1 MRYIFDNDLHI
12 HSGLSLCSGDPTQNP
27 TRILGYAEQN
37 NLKTICLTDHY
48 WDETVPGAENF
59 EFYSRQN
66 YAHIAK
72 ALPLPKSD
80 RVEFL
85 FGVETDLDKNLTLG
99 ISRENFDKFA
109 FVIIPTTHLHMN
121 GFTCRGDES
130 TEERAKLW
138 VDRFDAVLDMDI
150 PFHKVGI
157 AHLTCSLMNR
167 GHCQETLD
175 LIPDSELDRL
185 FTRAAEC
192 GVGIELNFDST
203 FKEFPNP
210 GSELRIYR
218 RAKANGCK
226 FYFGSDAHNPA
237 GLDAEKE
244 NAERIIDLL
253 GLEETDKFILERK

>member
-1 MRYIFDNDLHI
+1 
-12 HSGLSLCSGDPTQNP
+12 
-27 TRILGYAEQN
+27 
-37 NLKTICLTDHY
+37 
-48 WDETVPGAENF
+48 
-59 EFYSRQN
+59 
-66 YAHIAK
+66 
-72 ALPLPKSD
+72 
-80 RVEFL
+80 
-85 FGVETDLDKNLTLG
+85 
-99 ISRENFDKFA
+99 
-109 FVIIPTTHLHMN
+109 MN

-185 FTRAAEC
+185 FTRAAER
-192 GVGIELNFDST
+192 GAGIELNFDST

-210 GSELRIYR
+210 GSELRVYR
-218 RAKANGCK
+218 RAKAKGCK
-226 FYFGSDAHNPA
+226 FYFGSDAHHPA

-253 GLEETDKFILERK
+253 GLEESDKFILERK

>member
-1 MRYIFDNDLHI
+1 MRYVYDHDLHI
-12 HSGLSLCSGDPTQNP
+12 HSRLSLCSGDPEETNE
-27 TRILGYAEQN
+27 RILQYARDN
-37 NLKTICLTDHY
+37 HLKTICLTDHY

-59 EFYSRQN
+59 DFYSRQN

-80 RVEFL
+80 RVNFL

-130 TEERAKLW
+130 TEERAELW

-167 GHCQETLD
+167 GHCRETLD

-185 FTRAAEC
+185 FTRAAER
-192 GVGIELNFDST
+192 GAGIELNFDSR
-203 FKEFPNP
+203 FPEFPDP
-210 GSELRIYR
+210 ESELRIYR

-226 FYFGSDAHNPA
+226 FYFGSDAHHPA

-253 GLEETDKFILERK
+253 GLEESDKFILERK